1 MARRTDTRSP
11 TQRAGI
17 LGPGWLL
24 AQARRDAG
32 LTQAELARRLG
43 ISQPAVAQLERF
55 DSNPRIETLERAL
68 RAVGAELVID
78 ASWPEQ
84 STTESTGPAR
94 RPGRRTGVGSPAP
107 RRSRHRGRRGA

>member
-1 MARRTDTRSP
+1 MSP

-78 ASWPEQ
+78 ARWPEQ
-84 STTESTGPAR
+84 STNESTRAAPRAGS
-94 RPGRRTGVGSPAP
+94 RTGVGSRGPKQSP
-107 RRSRHRGRRGA
+107 RRARRRGS

>member
-1 MARRTDTRSP
+1 MARQTDNISP

-17 LGPGWLL
+17 LGAGWLL

-68 RAVGAELVID
+68 RAVGVELVID
-78 ASWPEQ
+78 ARSPEQ
-84 STTESTGPAR
+84 ATNESTGPAR
-94 RPGRRTGVGSPAP
+94 RPGSRTGVGSRAP
-107 RRSRHRGRRGA
+107 